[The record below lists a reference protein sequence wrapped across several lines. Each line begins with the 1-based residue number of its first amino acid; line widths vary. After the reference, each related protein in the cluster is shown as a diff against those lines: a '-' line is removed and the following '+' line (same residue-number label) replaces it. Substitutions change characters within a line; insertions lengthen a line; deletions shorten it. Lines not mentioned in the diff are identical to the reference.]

1 MKLKGKVAL
10 ITGASRGIGR
20 GIAEVFADEGADVA
34 VNYVAS
40 DQKAE
45 EVADAIR
52 KKGRRAITVK
62 ADVATRKDVEPM
74 IDKVWKELGPL
85 DMLVNNAGIET
96 IVPFLELT
104 DEQWTRLVDVN
115 LRGAWLCSQ
124 VFCRRAIAEGRKGSI
139 VNIGSIQAAKVLPG
153 RTHYAPTKLGL
164 EALTRNMSA
173 EVTPQGIRVNC
184 VHPGLIDTDMT
195 EWVMKSPDILPLV
208 LAQISL
214 GRAGEPREIGTVAA
228 FFASDEASYLT
239 GQSDSRRRRLGRQM
253 SSVRLID
260 LSMEVYQG
268 MMTYPNVAKPVIV
281 EMETYSQMA
290 KSVGTDQYGV
300 NEITNHC
307 MIVTGDHIGTH
318 IDSWGHVN
326 PDAPRAEGIP
336 IEYCYGD
343 GVVLDLTHM
352 KPGDEITPGRH
363 RRGGA
368 EARRLPHQA
377 ARHRAAAHRCG
388 EKADREGLP
397 DRPSGDDEGS
407 RSLRPR
413 SRRQG
418 DGHRCH
424 RVRSTGGQDVR
435 AAQVLGG
442 APRDARA
449 RVLPPRE
456 HVQPARDSRAVSLI
470 HRQRAAREMAR
481 RLGRSRSG
489 GRDCSGITAWPRST
503 ISFGW
508 TAKLRS

>member
-1 MKLKGKVAL
+1 VKLKGKVAL

-62 ADVATRKDVEPM
+62 GDVATRKDVEPM

-85 DMLVNNAGIET
+85 DVLVNNAGIET

-124 VFCRRAIAEGRKGSI
+124 VFCRRAIKEGRKGSI

-239 GQSDSRRRRLGRQM
+239 GQS
-253 SSVRLID
+253 I
-260 LSMEVYQG
+260 
-268 MMTYPNVAKPVIV
+268 
-281 EMETYSQMA
+281 
-290 KSVGTDQYGV
+290 
-300 NEITNHC
+300 
-307 MIVTGDHIGTH
+307 
-318 IDSWGHVN
+318 HV
-326 PDAPRAEGIP
+326 DGGWEG
-336 IEYCYGD
+336 
-343 GVVLDLTHM
+343 
-352 KPGDEITPGRH
+352 K
-363 RRGGA
+363 
-368 EARRLPHQA
+368 
-377 ARHRAAAHRCG
+377 
-388 EKADREGLP
+388 
-397 DRPSGDDEGS
+397 
-407 RSLRPR
+407 
-413 SRRQG
+413 
-418 DGHRCH
+418 
-424 RVRSTGGQDVR
+424 
-435 AAQVLGG
+435 
-442 APRDARA
+442 
-449 RVLPPRE
+449 
-456 HVQPARDSRAVSLI
+456 
-470 HRQRAAREMAR
+470 
-481 RLGRSRSG
+481 
-489 GRDCSGITAWPRST
+489 
-503 ISFGW
+503 
-508 TAKLRS
+508 